1 MLPYTPLH
9 HLLMRALSF
18 PVVATS
24 GNLAD
29 EPMAI
34 DEREAL
40 QRLGRI
46 ADRFLVHDRPI
57 VRVVDDSVVR
67 VVAGRPML
75 LRRARGH
82 APAPVASGDFPDGIL
97 AVGGHLKTTVALTA
111 GASVVLSQ
119 HIGDLET
126 AEARD
131 AHRRTVASLERLYR
145 TRPASVVADLHLDYA
160 STQFALKSGLPVTQV
175 QHHLAHV
182 AACMAEHD
190 LEPPVL
196 GVAWDGTGY
205 GPDATVWGG
214 EFLLVTTVGFE
225 RVAHLRRF
233 RLPGGEAAVREPRRA
248 ALGLLHEGFGAAA
261 LEMQDLAPVATFAPK
276 DRAVFGRMLKC
287 GINAPWTS
295 SAGRLF
301 DAVAALLGIR
311 QEAGYEGQAASE
323 LEWAIGALESDA
335 HYPFGLL
342 RKVGDA
348 GSQAL
353 VLDWEPALRA
363 LLADV
368 RSRTAPAA
376 VAAAFHNGL
385 ARAIVE
391 VAGRVGEKRVALS
404 GGCFQNRYLME
415 GAVRGLR
422 DAGFE
427 PYWHERV
434 PPNDG
439 GLALGQI
446 AWAARRQRGSMV

>member
-1 MLPYTPLH
+1 VPEAIALGFSPPPL
-9 HLLMRALSF
+9 
-18 PVVATS
+18 
-24 GNLAD
+24 
-29 EPMAI
+29 
-34 DEREAL
+34 
-40 QRLGRI
+40 
-46 ADRFLVHDRPI
+46 
-57 VRVVDDSVVR
+57 
-67 VVAGRPML
+67 
-75 LRRARGH
+75 
-82 APAPVASGDFPDGIL
+82 L
-97 AVGGHLKTTVALTA
+97 AVGADLKNTLCLTA
-111 GASVVLSQ
+111 GEAAIVSQ
-119 HIGDLET
+119 HIGDLESW
-126 AEARD
+126 EAQQFFGEVR
-131 AHRRTVASLERLYR
+131 ANLERLFR
-145 TRPASVVADLHLDYA
+145 VRPQLVAHDLHPGYH
-160 STQFALKSGLPVTQV
+160 STALARRTGLPLAGV
-175 QHHLAHV
+175 QHHHAHV
-182 AACMAEHD
+182 ASCLVEND
-190 LEPPVL
+190 RRGPVI

-261 LEMQDLAPVATFAPK
+261 LEMQDLAPVATFAPN

-335 HYPFGLL
+335 HYPFGL